1 MRKICRATEG
11 NTSLVIYIFLKRVVT
26 PAPASLSELK
36 LPWKEPD
43 TQHGKFQPMAFVENR
58 LIILSTLPAQPW
70 DAVQKNTENNKE
82 RKRKTHEEEKEEIIF
97 TFSSRVSP
105 LGQGFEQKCQRDFHT
120 SFSPIDFPSCF
131 LIRDLVLSQHR

>member
-43 TQHGKFQPMAFVENR
+43 TQHGKFQPMVFVENR

-97 TFSSRVSP
+97 TFSS
-105 LGQGFEQKCQRDFHT
+105 
-120 SFSPIDFPSCF
+120 
-131 LIRDLVLSQHR
+131 